1 MKEIDYLPIDF
12 TRKCNLAEIAKK
24 YEGRDVYLMLKSDS
38 WNDTYVAVME
48 EEFSVASNFVKSTA
62 NILAEKYDSN

>member
-1 MKEIDYLPIDF
+1 MK
-12 TRKCNLAEIAKK
+12 
-24 YEGRDVYLMLKSDS
+24 VVMLKSDS